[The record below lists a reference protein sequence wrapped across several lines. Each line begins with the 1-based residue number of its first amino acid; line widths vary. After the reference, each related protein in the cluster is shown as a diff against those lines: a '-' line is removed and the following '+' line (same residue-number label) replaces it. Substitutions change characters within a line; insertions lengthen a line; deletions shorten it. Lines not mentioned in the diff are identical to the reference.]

1 MTPDYTMLLPFQV
14 NVYFT
19 VISVSEY
26 LYKLRSYQPLI
37 RPYFLQLSL
46 LSKYYI

>member
-19 VISVSEY
+19 VISVSD
-26 LYKLRSYQPLI
+26 YKLRSYQPLI